1 MKQIVRITENDL
13 INIIKETV
21 NQLKNKR
28 LYNESYNELRNTLDY
43 DDNASGTSVFGQDM
57 ANRVKQSRLQEI
69 TRHINKVETMC
80 QELVSPSRLDVDTVM
95 EFLPLYLGDL
105 ENTLQS
111 MRLQPRYLAKVKN
124 EWEQAQNAHQ
134 QGNAEGVTDH
144 GENMAIFMDALKNE
158 IINSFS

>member
-28 LYNESYNELRNTLDY
+28 LYNESYNETHNTLDH
-43 DDNASGTSVFGQDM
+43 DDNASATSVFGQDVD
-57 ANRVKQSRLQEI
+57 NRMKQSRLQEI
-69 TRHINKVETMC
+69 THQINKIETMC
-80 QELVSPSRLDVDTVM
+80 QELVSPSHLDVDTVM
-95 EFLPLYLGDL
+95 EFLPLYLEEL

-111 MRLQPRYLAKVKN
+111 MRFQPRYLTKVKN

-144 GENMAIFMDALKNE
+144 GENMVIFIDALKNE